1 MDNARRQG
9 RDMVLIADSNVER
22 AQRLARACV
31 DRGID
36 VEVATHGAQALEV
49 ALSSRPVAMVA
60 QLGLPL
66 IDGERLAEILHAN
79 PRSETLGVLYVADDD
94 AELRDGSGQARVVPG
109 HADPEMLVHFLEAMV
124 HRRQDPP
131 GEVEDEAGGIEGELA
146 QLSLT
151 ELIDLF
157 HVNRKNGRI
166 ALEHASGPRGEAG
179 QVVLREGDVI
189 DASTGVVR
197 GEKALYRLL
206 GWDRGHFWFHPDTGP
221 YEATIERPTRALLRE
236 GRRQLDEWKRLV
248 VDLPPEHARVGL
260 RLSRASLPNVLHPLS
275 QEVLLVLEMTDRV
288 QEVIDRC
295 AYPDYQVLRTL
306 ITMVRRGLLEV
317 RHEAPSTD
325 ALSGAGFSPAFGP
338 QLRERIQ
345 RIQRIVGAAGER
357 AKVLVVPS
365 NEAAIE
371 GFRSWLARVPGAEV
385 EVAQPPLPPVG
396 PVGFLGVD
404 GALGVEWIQA
414 PPSDRFEAVWPLA
427 VHGSIAV
434 VFLHA
439 GPLPDSIRGLEHA
452 HERIR
457 ALPRG
462 RTLHVLL
469 QEKETS
475 GTAAELCE
483 TLSLFDERT
492 ALEVPLGE
500 EGPSV
505 RAMGELLNR
514 ILV

>member
-206 GWDRGHFWFHPDTGP
+206 GWGRGHFRFHPDTGP

-345 RIQRIVGAAGER
+345 RIGRPASGRRCWWCLRTKPRSRASAAGWRGFPAPRWRWPSRRCRRWGRWASWAWTVRSASNGSRPRRAIASKPSGRSRSTARSRWCSSTRARCPTRSADSSTPTSAVPVRRADGPRGAAGRRGSLGAGHGR
-357 AKVLVVPS
+357 A
-365 NEAAIE
+365 
-371 GFRSWLARVPGAEV
+371 
-385 EVAQPPLPPVG
+385 AQPHP
-396 PVGFLGVD
+396 GV
-404 GALGVEWIQA
+404 IPA
-414 PPSDRFEAVWPLA
+414 PPR
-427 VHGSIAV
+427 
-434 VFLHA
+434 
-439 GPLPDSIRGLEHA
+439 
-452 HERIR
+452 
-457 ALPRG
+457 
-462 RTLHVLL
+462 
-469 QEKETS
+469 
-475 GTAAELCE
+475 
-483 TLSLFDERT
+483 
-492 ALEVPLGE
+492 
-500 EGPSV
+500 
-505 RAMGELLNR
+505 
-514 ILV
+514 